1 MRIFLA
7 GVVVMTAATGIGRAE
22 SASQVSTFVVQE
34 AEHSAPLLRIEE
46 RHSQVGADVVQER
59 RYLHLKN
66 AVAGSET
73 VRLRGAAQQ
82 LAAYEFEDLGSGE
95 RVELKVDG
103 DKATAQYRP
112 AKDAEVK
119 SKELPWGPNAVTG
132 NLLPALITKQ
142 WATLDAGKTIDC
154 DLFVP
159 FRLETIGFRVQRT
172 AKSDS
177 DKTVTI
183 TADASN
189 WLIRQFAPA
198 IHFVY
203 STETPPR
210 LLRYQGPA
218 PVKIDGETVNS
229 VVIDFR
235 TSPLAAR

>member
-1 MRIFLA
+1 
-7 GVVVMTAATGIGRAE
+7 MTAATGIGRAD
-22 SASQVSTFVVQE
+22 SASRVNTFVVQD
-34 AEHSAPLLRIEE
+34 AEHSAPLLHIEE
-46 RHSQVGADVVQER
+46 RNSQVGADVIQER
-59 RYLHLKN
+59 QYLRLKN

-73 VRLRGAAQQ
+73 VRLRGAAQR
-82 LAAYEFEDLGSGE
+82 LAAYEFEDFGSGE

-103 DKATAQYRP
+103 DKATAHYRP

-119 SKELPWGPNAVTG
+119 RKELPWGPNALTG

-142 WATLDAGKTIDC
+142 WAALDAGKAIEC

-172 AKSDS
+172 ASNDS

-198 IHFVY
+198 IRFVY

-218 PVKIDGETVNS
+218 PVKIDGEPVS
-229 VVIDFR
+229 KVVIDFR
-235 TSPLAAR
+235 TTPLAAR